1 MPPNYRKQLLKI
13 LQGIHQKK
21 FPHSFLFNVSMVNV
35 LITCQQ
41 MIKLLSSSQKMVAAS
56 QETKLIPCCILLFG
70 ETQAIWVDI
79 IQLN

>member
-1 MPPNYRKQLLKI
+1 
-13 LQGIHQKK
+13 
-21 FPHSFLFNVSMVNV
+21 
-35 LITCQQ
+35 